1 MEQRALTVD
10 ELLQKVHLAM
20 EFEEVIKN
28 EEIAW
33 RQRSRIQW
41 LKNGDKNTKYF
52 HRMATTHKRCNTID
66 KIEEEGTYITDPE
79 VIKIK
84 IQDYYQNLYKET
96 ETWRPNLNLQDFTSI
111 NLEEQIWL
119 QRQFEEEEVLKG
131 INLCA
136 SDKAPGPDGFPM
148 SFFKEFWSVLKED
161 ILNTMKHFHEFQVFE
176 KIIHHKYGQD
186 SQWCTNEVTIPYGVS
201 TWKTIRSFWTK
212 LARNI
217 KLRIGNGAKILFW
230 KDVWVRHEALMQS
243 FPDLFSFCSNP
254 DITLAESWE
263 NGWDISFR
271 RHFNDW
277 EIDRVAQLLHA
288 INEFNGFVARP
299 DTISW
304 VHSEDGR
311 FTVNKLYKKE
321 MGTQQGLRLAR
332 WKYVWISQAPTKIKC
347 FVWLVAK
354 RACLTQEVLQRKGEE
369 AVKAKK
375 NGGELFQLAYG
386 GQYGR
391 KEMEDA
397 MRTNQ
402 TPYRKSKK
410 IALHICIFGVNRNV

>member
-1 MEQRALTVD
+1 MEQRALSVD

-148 SFFKEFWSVLKED
+148 SFFKEFWS
-161 ILNTMKHFHEFQVFE
+161 
-176 KIIHHKYGQD
+176 
-186 SQWCTNEVTIPYGVS
+186 
-201 TWKTIRSFWTK
+201 
-212 LARNI
+212 
-217 KLRIGNGAKILFW
+217 
-230 KDVWVRHEALMQS
+230 MQ
-243 FPDLFSFCSNP
+243 
-254 DITLAESWE
+254 
-263 NGWDISFR
+263 
-271 RHFNDW
+271 
-277 EIDRVAQLLHA
+277 
-288 INEFNGFVARP
+288 
-299 DTISW
+299 
-304 VHSEDGR
+304 
-311 FTVNKLYKKE
+311 
-321 MGTQQGLRLAR
+321 RLANILGC
-332 WKYVWISQAPTKIKC
+332 KIEQFPTTYLGMPAGSNHKELLI
-347 FVWLVAK
+347 WDGII
-354 RACLTQEVLQRKGEE
+354 QRS
-369 AVKAKK
+369 
-375 NGGELFQLAYG
+375 
-386 GQYGR
+386 R
-391 KEMEDA
+391 
-397 MRTNQ
+397 R
-402 TPYRKSKK
+402 S
-410 IALHICIFGVNRNV
+410 